1 MADEIVHDLNG
12 MNKSSLLVTWE
23 LNVEMQVISQ
33 LSCGQ
38 LLIGKGLLHIY
49 MWTLTI
55 SLHTQS

>member
-1 MADEIVHDLNG
+1 MAHDLKG
-12 MNKSSLLVTWE
+12 MNKSSQLVTWE